1 MIDPAG
7 AKAGI
12 WTRGRGSD
20 GKRKRG
26 RLRGQFSIF
35 RTQFQVVRL
44 GQDLKGQFQV
54 VRSEGF
60 FRGRFQVVRSGQDLK
75 GQFQVVR
82 SEGFF

>member
-1 MIDPAG
+1 MIASAG

-12 WTRGRGSD
+12 GTRDRGSD

-35 RTQFQVVRL
+35 CTQFQA
-44 GQDLKGQFQV
+44 

-60 FRGRFQVVRSGQDLK
+60 FRGRFQVVMSGQDLK

-82 SEGFF
+82 LEGFFEAGARW